1 MNVKKFFLTIAVAF
15 VATVANAQNN
25 GFNYQAVVRNAQGEL
40 VANTNVGL
48 RITLTDEQGQQVMYR
63 ETQTVPTNAYGVL
76 SVTVGA
82 GTADG
87 GKTLNDVDWASGN
100 VWMRVEIDAKGG
112 TNYTDMGT
120 TKLQAVPYAYYAAIA
135 TGERGPQGEKGEKG
149 DPGEQGVQGEKGEK
163 GDAGEQGVQGERGEK
178 GDQGEKGEPGEKGDK
193 GDKGDKGEPG
203 EKGADGMQV
212 SGTEGQ
218 TLVHNGTEWVATNQ
232 LALKKLDVK
241 PTSKTDEALFEVK
254 DKDGNVVFAVYPDGV
269 YVYVDDTD
277 KSAKVLRSGFVVK
290 GRSATKDDEG
300 TDYFAINADG
310 THVYI
315 DEESDGKVLR
325 SGFVVKGR
333 SATKDNTNYLK
344 VATDGTQVHFDGP
357 DNQDNSKVLR
367 SGFVVTGRSAT
378 KGTNEYFNIDAAH
391 NAKVINNENRVYWY
405 PEKNAFMAGNL
416 KVESAAQVG
425 TNSFNAGFQN
435 RASGNYSQA
444 LGYRSEASGETS
456 TAIGNIAKA
465 TGSSSFAL
473 GQESLASGNGSY
485 AFGRNANATGIGSF
499 AVGSLGSLDDGGFF
513 QYGPAAT
520 GDFSFA
526 IGPSTKAENKF
537 SMALGFGNIASGDF
551 SMAAGLWSEA
561 TNYSSIAL
569 GYYAKANGESSVALG
584 LESQANGM
592 FSTALGKNAKAIG
605 DRSMTMGFESQA
617 VGHTST
623 AIGYYTKSQSSYEF
637 VVGSSN
643 DTLVAGQYSDG
654 LWSPDDRL
662 FVIGN
667 GLGDDTRSSALIV
680 YKNGSTEFRGNVYP
694 TNSEQNIWTG
704 VTSYDLGTDAN
715 RWNRVY
721 ANVINA
727 TNGEIQTSD
736 QRLKTNIKPLECA
749 LDKVLT
755 LNGVTYEWR
764 VKEFPNKNFDSN
776 RHVGVLA
783 QELEAVLPEAVE
795 TDADGYKSV
804 NYSNITPLLIEAVK
818 ELKAE
823 KDAQQAVIEAQ
834 NKKIEALE
842 AQMLEI
848 LEKLK

>member
-1 MNVKKFFLTIAVAF
+1 MNAKKIFLTIAVAF
-15 VATVANAQNN
+15 VVTIASAQNS

-63 ETQTVPTNAYGVL
+63 ETQSAPTNAYGVL

-82 GTADG
+82 GTPGG

-120 TKLQAVPYAYYAAIA
+120 TKLQAVPYAYYALN
-135 TGERGPQGEKGEKG
+135 
-149 DPGEQGVQGEKGEK
+149 
-163 GDAGEQGVQGERGEK
+163 
-178 GDQGEKGEPGEKGDK
+178 DK
-193 GDKGDKGEPG
+193 
-203 EKGADGMQV
+203 
-212 SGTEGQ
+212 
-218 TLVHNGTEWVATNQ
+218 
-232 LALKKLDVK
+232 K
-241 PTSKTDEALFEVK
+241 PTTSESDALFEVK
-254 DKDGNVVFAVYPDGV
+254 DKDGNVIFAVYPQGV

-277 KSAKVLRSGFVVK
+277 KSAKVLRSGFVVR

-315 DEESDGKVLR
+315 DEESDDKVLR

-344 VATDGTQVHFDGP
+344 VATDGTLVHFDGP

-391 NAKVINNENRVYWY
+391 DAKVINNENRVYWY

-605 DRSMTMGFESQA
+605 DGSTTMGFESQA

-736 QRLKTNIKPLECA
+736 QRLKTNIKPLERA

-776 RHVGVLA
+776 RHVGILA

-795 TDADGYKSV
+795 TGEDGYKSV

-842 AQMLEI
+842 AQMREI